1 MASSSSQPSSKLNN
15 CRICLKQILA
25 EKKGVIT
32 TCMHEFCF
40 KCIVKHAKRVKP
52 QCPICWRRFK
62 SVWRRVDGRRK
73 LFEVKPTNFRKNDPD
88 GERYRDMDLYYHL
101 QGVETKKKEDTKCIT
116 IDGSDDEADGLWK
129 CRDKRPFDN
138 PVTSD
143 SVILQT
149 SIDQPLY
156 DSIFQLMYEGE
167 KEEDDD
173 DYDDED
179 DYAETTSSGK
189 RKRGNGGDGMLSKRM
204 KLESLDWSW

>member
-1 MASSSSQPSSKLNN
+1 MASSSSQPSSKLND

-40 KCIVKHAKRVKP
+40 NCIVKHAKRVKP
-52 QCPICWRRFK
+52 HCPICWRRFK

-73 LFEVKPTNFRKNDPD
+73 LFEVKQKKFCKHDR
-88 GERYRDMDLYYHL
+88 GRYRDMDLYYHL
-101 QGVETKKKEDTKCIT
+101 QGVETKKKEDKKCIT
-116 IDGSDDEADGLWK
+116 IDGSDDEADELWK

-149 SIDQPLY
+149 FIDEPLY
-156 DSIFQLMYEGE
+156 DSIFQVN
-167 KEEDDD
+167 
-173 DYDDED
+173 DDED
-179 DYAETTSSGK
+179 DDTKTTSNGK
-189 RKRGNGGDGMLSKRM
+189 RKRGNGGDEKLSKNL